1 MMRLQHSVP
10 QPKAAEAG
18 PASGSR
24 LGRAFSGRGWLFLG
38 LALLIV
44 PTLVETA
51 REHWSR
57 EDGAHGPII
66 LATALWLLWRER
78 GWIGEHAQPAG
89 SWLWAGPLLLL
100 LPIHAFSAAYGILS
114 VATASLY
121 LILLVLAFGY
131 WGSAVLRKLWFPLL
145 YFAFLIVPPGSLVT
159 EATLPLKL
167 WISGAA
173 VDLLYQ
179 LGYPVAQSG
188 AAIYIAQYELL
199 VETACAGLGSLL
211 TLTALGLLYVHLPWA
226 SSFGR
231 AFVLM
236 AFVIPVAILANFI
249 RVIALVLLTYHVGNE
264 FAQGFAHDAAGMF
277 MFVVAMLCMFGLDY
291 LIQKVSGLRIGR
303 S

>member
-1 MMRLQHSVP
+1 ME
-10 QPKAAEAG
+10 AEA
-18 PASGSR
+18 A
-24 LGRAFSGRGWLFLG
+24 LAGRMGRTFSGRAWLFLG
-38 LALLIV
+38 LALIVV

-51 REHWSR
+51 RQHWSR

-78 GWIGEHAQPAG
+78 HRIGEFALPLRG
-89 SWLWAGPLLLL
+89 WLWPAPLLLL
-100 LPIHAFSAAYGILS
+100 LPLHAFSAAYGVLS

-131 WGSAVLRKLWFPLL
+131 WGPAVLRKLWFPFL

-211 TLTALGLLYVHLPWA
+211 TLTALGLLYVHLRWE
-226 SSFGR
+226 SGFRR

-236 AFVIPVAILANFI
+236 ALVVPVAILANFL
-249 RVIALVLLTYHVGNE
+249 RVIALVLLTYHVGND

-277 MFVVAMLCMFGLDY
+277 MFVVAMLCMFGLDF
-291 LIQKVSGLRIGR
+291 LIQKMSSLRSAR
-303 S
+303 P